1 MEIQERGRLW
11 TLVLVSVGL
20 FMVVL
25 DNLVVNVALPSI
37 HNDFGASVQALEWTV
52 NAYVLAYGVLLLTG
66 AALGDRFGRRRMF
79 VTGISLFTA
88 ASAGAAL
95 APSADLLIA
104 ARAIQGIG
112 AAIVTPLTLTLLAGA
127 FPPEK
132 RGVALGVWSGISGVA
147 VAIGP
152 LVGGAVIELADWHWI
167 FWINVPIGLTLAP
180 LAAAAWRRAT
190 APSPLDLPGL
200 ALASTGLFGLVYGL
214 VRAQTIGW
222 TAPEVLISLAAGL
235 ALLTGFVRQE
245 LRSDAPMLPM
255 QFFAKRSFAVT
266 NVVSM
271 AMYFG
276 MFGSIF
282 FLSQFMQN
290 VLDNSPLEAGLKLLV
305 WTGATMIV
313 APLAGVFSE
322 KLGARWFMV
331 AGVSPCRR
339 SRSAGSPPRL
349 RPREAYGSMIIP
361 FILAGAGHGAGLRP
375 LGERHPQ
382 LGPRRPGGPGLRRH
396 QRDPRAGRHPRHRHP
411 RHRVQ
416 QRRRLHDAAAVRRRH
431 GPGALGGDRGAR
443 LRRPGRPAAALR
455 RQGDGRRGRGIRGGA
470 PRAPRRCPV
479 ASPPRD
485 ELRRTRRGRLGI
497 DE

>member
-1 MEIQERGRLW
+1 MEPQAQGDRGRLW

-79 VTGISLFTA
+79 VTGITLFTA

-95 APSADLLIA
+95 APSVDLLIA

-112 AAIVTPLTLTLLAGA
+112 AAIVTPLTLTLLANA

-132 RGVALGVWSGISGVA
+132 RGVALGVWSGISGIA

-152 LVGGAVIELADWHWI
+152 LVGGAMIEIADWHWI
-167 FWINVPIGLTLAP
+167 FWLNVPIGIVLAP
-180 LAAAAWRRAT
+180 LAYRKLEESYG
-190 APSPLDLPGL
+190 PKIPVDLPGL
-200 ALASTGLFGLVYGL
+200 GLASTGLFGLVFGL

-222 TAPEVLISLAAGL
+222 TSAEVMISIGAGIVLLAA
-235 ALLTGFVRQE
+235 FVRQE
-245 LRSDAPMLPM
+245 LRTESPMLPM

-290 VLDNSPLEAGLKLLV
+290 VLGNTPLEAGLKLLV

-313 APLAGVFSE
+313 APLAGIFSE
-322 KLGARWFMV
+322 KFGARWFMV
-331 AGVSPCRR
+331 AGVSLQAIALGWLATEV
-339 SRSAGSPPRL
+339 STTQS
-349 RPREAYGSMIIP
+349 YGSMIVP
-361 FILAGAGHGAGLRP
+361 FILAGSGMALVFAPSASAILNSVRVDQAGQASGATNAIRELGGTFGIAVLATVFSGAGSYAS
-375 LGERHPQ
+375 PQ
-382 LGPRRPGGPGLRRH
+382 AFVDGLV
-396 QRDPRAGRHPRHRHP
+396 PALWVG
-411 RHRVQ
+411 VGV
-416 QRRRLHDAAAVRRRH
+416 LVF
-431 GPGALGGDRGAR
+431 GALTAALLPFGGKATVAEAEEYEELEGGRTAR
-443 LRRPGRPAAALR
+443 PSQPLPAAN
-455 RQGDGRRGRGIRGGA
+455 
-470 PRAPRRCPV
+470 
-479 ASPPRD
+479 
-485 ELRRTRRGRLGI
+485 
-497 DE
+497 